1 MPPSEEM
8 KEKEKA
14 LVQEKQTSAK
24 GVRASKNDG
33 TSTSLKPSV
42 QGKSRMSDD
51 PLKPIKEGVPTP
63 DDIRTQHM
71 TEEESMR
78 NPLEIFPLFLVED
91 GLNGPAFNEHLHH
104 CKLAFFGTSPYEGE

>member
-1 MPPSEEM
+1 M

-14 LVQEKQTSAK
+14 LVQEKETSAEE
-24 GVRASKNDG
+24 VQASKNDG
-33 TSTSLKPSV
+33 NSTSLKPSV

-63 DDIRTQHM
+63 DDIQTQRM
-71 TEEESMR
+71 TEEESLI
-78 NPLEIFPLFLVED
+78 NPLETFPLFLVED

-104 CKLAFFGTSPYEGE
+104 SKLTLFGTGPYEGE